1 MELMQAEG
9 VYHKL
14 WNKQLKHHEKMKRE
28 AENKQRLAA
37 TTAANVAATAGTSSI
52 ANVFNGEEEEDAESS
67 MSIAGHDGRTT
78 SPNRPRNGSVSFAE
92 EEGADG
98 DDERQTTTAH
108 ESSDEGEEGEEGEEV

>member
-1 MELMQAEG
+1 MELMQFEG
-9 VYHKL
+9 IYYKL

-37 TTAANVAATAGTSSI
+37 TTVTNVAASAGAGS
-52 ANVFNGEEEEDAESS
+52 ANVFKEEGEEDAESS
-67 MSIAGHDGRTT
+67 MSITGHDGRTT
-78 SPNRPRNGSVSFAE
+78 SPNKPRSGSVSFAE

-108 ESSDEGEEGEEGEEV
+108 ESSDEGEEVEEVDEDQ